1 MKKIFSILFLYIIG
15 TLIYSGVQISKAFTA
30 EIPEIDENLQVVKKT
45 KEESKKEESKVVE
58 QNDEVKQTETKTNNN
73 TQKQNN
79 NQTKKI
85 ESKKQEIKTE
95 SPKEEVKQETV
106 QQVQSEPVQQQPQV
120 QSVEEPKPQPVQQP
134 IYETYQGEYY
144 SWDECKSASINVA
157 FETDARTM
165 CYEAYT
171 NSNGQVV
178 YKIQLIY

>member
-1 MKKIFSILFLYIIG
+1 MKKIFSILFLFIIG
-15 TLIYSGVQISKAFTA
+15 TFIYSGVQISKAFNA
-30 EIPEIDENLQVVKKT
+30 EIPEIDENLQVVKKEMF
-45 KEESKKEESKVVE
+45 EESKKDENVVK
-58 QNDEVKQTETKTNNN
+58 QNDEVKQPETKTNNN

-79 NQTKKI
+79 NQTKKM
-85 ESKKQEIKTE
+85 ETKKQETKIE
-95 SPKEEVKQETV
+95 SPNEEVKQESV

-120 QSVEEPKPQPVQQP
+120 QPVEEPKPQLVQQP
-134 IYETYQGEYY
+134 RYETYQGEYY